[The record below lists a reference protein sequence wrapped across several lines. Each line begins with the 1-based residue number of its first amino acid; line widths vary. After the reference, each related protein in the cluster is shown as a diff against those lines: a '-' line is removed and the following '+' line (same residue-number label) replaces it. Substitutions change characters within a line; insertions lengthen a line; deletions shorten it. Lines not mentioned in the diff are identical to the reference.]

1 MPARHSR
8 GCRDSQPACRRSRA
22 PHTSQSQI
30 GPERL
35 GDYQIV
41 ARLGEGGMGSVFK
54 ARHARLDKIVAL
66 KVLSK
71 GRTGDPNAVARF
83 EREMKAVGK
92 ISHPNIVQGLDARD
106 VDGRVVLVMEFADG
120 LDVGEVVRRVGPL
133 NVADACEIVRQTALG
148 LQTVHKNG
156 MVHRDI
162 KPSNLMLAHR
172 GAESD
177 DGGSQTAS
185 VKILDLGL
193 ALLDCGL
200 DSGAANHEVTDV
212 GQIMGTADYMA
223 PEQASDSHR
232 VDIRADIYSLGC
244 TLYKLLSGKAPF
256 SGPRYEYPM
265 KKCSRTC
272 RHRSNPSASCA
283 GSSQGTGSRAGP
295 DVSQGSGGALC
306 NACRSSR
313 GGSPLRKRLRLGA
326 FASGG
331 RAPAP
336 RRVSLAIRTIT
347 IPRR

>member
-1 MPARHSR
+1 
-8 GCRDSQPACRRSRA
+8 
-22 PHTSQSQI
+22 
-30 GPERL
+30 
-35 GDYQIV
+35 
-41 ARLGEGGMGSVFK
+41 MGSVFK

-92 ISHPNIVQGLDARD
+92 ISHPNIVQALDARD

-200 DSGAANHEVTDV
+200 DSGAANHEVTDA

-265 KKCSRTC
+265 KKMLAHMQASVQPVGEFRT
-272 RHRSNPSASCA
+272 
-283 GSSQGTGSRAGP
+283 GSSQGTGGRAGP

-313 GGSPLRKRLRLGA
+313 GGSPLRKRLRPGA

-331 RAPAP
+331 RVPTP

-347 IPRR
+347 IPPR